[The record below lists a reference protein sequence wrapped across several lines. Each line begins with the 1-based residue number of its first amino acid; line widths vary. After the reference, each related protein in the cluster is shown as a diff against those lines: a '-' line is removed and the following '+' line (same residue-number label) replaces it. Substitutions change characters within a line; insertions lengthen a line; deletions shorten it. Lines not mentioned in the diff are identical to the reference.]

1 MFDLVSYIR
10 DLRSHN
16 YLHMNQPPP
25 FLVEHATGTQQL
37 PLSSSLSNYMHMLD
51 DDITSLIG
59 LVCEAVL
66 YGKQFHIPWDA
77 QLIRSRA
84 RDVLHPLRGVC
95 RPDLL
100 ADGTPCHRQQIRSVR
115 EPPPLRRLYG
125 PFCYVI

>member
-25 FLVEHATGTQQL
+25 FLVEYAIGTQQL
-37 PLSSSLSNYMHMLD
+37 SLSSSLSNYMHMLD

-66 YGKQFHIPWDA
+66 YGKQFHISLGCSTNPVASQGCTASSSW
-77 QLIRSRA
+77 
-84 RDVLHPLRGVC
+84 
-95 RPDLL
+95 
-100 ADGTPCHRQQIRSVR
+100 
-115 EPPPLRRLYG
+115 RL
-125 PFCYVI
+125 

>member
-25 FLVEHATGTQQL
+25 FLWPSMTLA
-37 PLSSSLSNYMHMLD
+37 PNSDYMLD

-66 YGKQFHIPWDA
+66 YGK
-77 QLIRSRA
+77 
-84 RDVLHPLRGVC
+84 
-95 RPDLL
+95 
-100 ADGTPCHRQQIRSVR
+100 
-115 EPPPLRRLYG
+115 
-125 PFCYVI
+125 